1 MICTLNLK
9 NIIILVLFSDFI
21 NYKYVMIM
29 ASEISKMVM
38 ETMLTLITTA
48 FAFVAGLAW
57 NEAIQKLIEEFYTA
71 GGAVTGLLIY
81 AVIVTIVAVVVTV
94 LLARIAG
101 KMGID
106 LDKE

>member
-1 MICTLNLK
+1 
-9 NIIILVLFSDFI
+9 
-21 NYKYVMIM
+21 
-29 ASEISKMVM
+29 M

-48 FAFVAGLAW
+48 FEFVAGLAW

>member
-21 NYKYVMIM
+21 YVMIM

>member
-1 MICTLNLK
+1 MI
-9 NIIILVLFSDFI
+9 
-21 NYKYVMIM
+21 
-29 ASEISKMVM
+29 M

-57 NEAIQKLIEEFYTA
+57 NEAIQKLIEEFYTS

-106 LDKE
+106 LDKD